1 MTATAFDNLDD
12 YVALPRVS
20 GLAVSADGSRVVTT
34 VAELNDSRSEYVS
47 AVWELDPAGRQPAHA
62 AHPQR
67 NGESSPTFTAD
78 GDLLFLSSR
87 PNSENS
93 DDGKKPP
100 ASLWRLPAGGGEAV
114 EVLSMPGAISAVRS
128 ARAADTAVIGAS
140 MLPAARDVDDDRR
153 LRNLRKDGQVTAIL
167 HTDYPVRFW
176 NHDIGPDELRLL
188 DVDGPRDLTPS
199 PGTAL
204 LEAGFDVSP
213 DGSFLVTTWRVSGP
227 GPTQRSVLVR
237 IELASGERSVIADD
251 PDASFEQPVISP
263 DGSRVAF
270 TRDTISTPQC
280 APRMTLQQ
288 LRFGDQ
294 RRSVAEEWDR
304 RPSSLTWS
312 SDGNALIVTAD
323 QNGRAPVFSVDVET
337 STVTQLTD
345 DDFGYT
351 DVVAAP
357 GGVLYALRS
366 SYAAPP
372 HPVRIDPDGAVT
384 SLPCIEMPTL
394 PGTLTEV
401 ATTTADGTTVRSW
414 LVLPD
419 NAATPAPLLLWVH
432 GGPLGSWNSWAWR
445 WNPWLMASRGYAVLL
460 PDPALSTGYGQDF
473 IQRGWGAW
481 GGPPFDDL
489 MAATDAACEHPRVDA
504 TRIAAMGGSFGGYM
518 ANWIAGHTN
527 RFAAI
532 VTHASL
538 WALDQFGPTTDTAY
552 YWRREMTPAMTAD
565 NSPHHF
571 VANISTP
578 MLVIHGDRDY
588 RVPIGEGL
596 RLWYELLAS
605 SALPAGADGSS
616 PHRFLYFPTE
626 DHWVIAPQHTKIWY
640 EVVIAFLAEHVLGE
654 RREWPEALGVPSRP

>member
-1 MTATAFDNLDD
+1 
-12 YVALPRVS
+12 
-20 GLAVSADGSRVVTT
+20 
-34 VAELNDSRSEYVS
+34 
-47 AVWELDPAGRQPAHA
+47 
-62 AHPQR
+62 
-67 NGESSPTFTAD
+67 
-78 GDLLFLSSR
+78 
-87 PNSENS
+87 
-93 DDGKKPP
+93 
-100 ASLWRLPAGGGEAV
+100 AGGGEAL
-114 EVLSMPGAISAVRS
+114 EVLSMPGGISAVRS
-128 ARAADTAVIGAS
+128 ARAADTAVIGAA
-140 MLPAARDVDDDRR
+140 MLPAARDVDADRR
-153 LRNLRKDGQVTAIL
+153 LRDLRKDGQVTAIL

-188 DVDGPRDLTPS
+188 EVDGPRDLTPS

-204 LEAGFDVSP
+204 LEPGFDVSP

-237 IELASGERSVIADD
+237 IELGSGHRSVIADD
-251 PDASFEQPVISP
+251 PDASFEQPVIAP

-270 TRDTISTPQC
+270 TRDTISTPHC

-323 QNGRAPVFSVDVET
+323 QNGRAPVFSVDVKT

-372 HPVRIDPDGAVT
+372 HPVRIDPDGAVR
-384 SLPCIEMPTL
+384 SLPCVELPTL
-394 PGTLTEV
+394 PGILTEM

-414 LVLPD
+414 LVLPEK
-419 NAATPAPLLLWVH
+419 AATPAPLLLWVH

-616 PHRFLYFPTE
+616 PHRFLHFPTE

-654 RREWPEALGVPSRP
+654 RGEWPEALGVPSRP